1 MASRPLSSLLVL
13 ASVLLAAPVW
23 ANERHF
29 TYTYESA
36 VLNPGN
42 LEIEPWSTWR
52 FGHERYFNRWDERLE
67 FEYGIVENL
76 QTSLYWNFEAV
87 AEDVDVVDAT
97 GAVTGVERQ
106 RELAFASISSE
117 WKYRLSDLVADPIGS
132 ALYFE
137 GSLGPAEAEIEA
149 KVILDKRIGP
159 WLLAANLIGEHEWV
173 FETADGTER
182 EAELELALGGAY
194 FLTDWFSA
202 GIEARNVNELEGGSD
217 FESSVIYAGP
227 VLGFARENW
236 WTALTVMPQI
246 VALKGASDGRV
257 RDVERQEKLQVR
269 LLLGFHL

>member
-1 MASRPLSSLLVL
+1 MGSRTFAALLLL
-13 ASVLLAAPVW
+13 AVVLLATPGR

-52 FGHERYFNRWDERLE
+52 YGHERYFSRWDQRLE

-87 AEDVDVVDAT
+87 AEDVEVIDPT
-97 GAVTGVERQ
+97 GAVTVERQ
-106 RELAFASISSE
+106 SELAFASISSE

-132 ALYFE
+132 ALYLE
-137 GSLGPAEAEIEA
+137 GSLGPLEAEIEA
-149 KVILDKRIGP
+149 KIILDKRIGP
-159 WLLAANLIGEHEWV
+159 WLLAANLVGEHEWA
-173 FETADGTER
+173 FESAGDTVR
-182 EAELELALGGAY
+182 EIAFELVLGGGY
-194 FLTDWFSA
+194 FVTDWFVA
-202 GIEARNVNELEGGSD
+202 GLEARNVNELEGGTD

-227 VLGFARENW
+227 VLGVARENW
-236 WTALTVMPQI
+236 WTALTVMPQL
-246 VALKGASDGRV
+246 VALKGAGDGRV
-257 RDVERQEKLQVR
+257 RDVEHQEKLQVR

>member
-1 MASRPLSSLLVL
+1 MGSRRLSSLLLL
-13 ASVLLAAPVW
+13 ASVLLAAPAW

-29 TYTYESA
+29 TFTYESA

-42 LEIEPWSTWR
+42 LEIEPWTTWR
-52 FGHERYFNRWDERLE
+52 YGRERYFSRWDERLE

-76 QTSLYWNFEAV
+76 QTSVYWNFEAV
-87 AEDVDVVDAT
+87 AEDVPVADPAT
-97 GAVTGVERQ
+97 GAVSDVRQ
-106 RELAFASISSE
+106 RELAFASVSSE
-117 WKYRLSDLVADPIGS
+117 WKYRLSDLVADPVGS
-132 ALYFE
+132 ALYLE

-159 WLLAANLIGEHEWV
+159 WLVAANLVGEHEWV
-173 FETADGTER
+173 FESSDATER
-182 EAELELALGGAY
+182 EIAFELALGGGY
-194 FLTDWFSA
+194 FVTDWFMA

-227 VLGFARENW
+227 VLAFARESW

-257 RDVERQEKLQVR
+257 RDLERQEKLQVR

>member
-1 MASRPLSSLLVL
+1 MSSRPLSSLLL
-13 ASVLLAAPVW
+13 LGFFLLAAPGG

-42 LEIEPWSTWR
+42 LEIEPWTTWR
-52 FGHERYFNRWDERLE
+52 YGRERYFSRWDERLE

-87 AEDVDVVDAT
+87 AEDVEVVDAT

-106 RELAFASISSE
+106 RELAFASVSSE
-117 WKYRLSDLVADPIGS
+117 WKYRLSDLVADPVGS
-132 ALYFE
+132 ALYLE

-159 WLLAANLIGEHEWV
+159 WLVAANLVGEHEWV
-173 FETADGTER
+173 FETAGETER
-182 EAELELALGGAY
+182 EIALELALGGGY
-194 FLTDWFSA
+194 FLTDWFMA
-202 GIEARNVNELEGGSD
+202 GIEARNVNELEGGTD

-227 VLGFARENW
+227 VLAFARENW
-236 WTALTVMPQI
+236 WTALTVMPQLF
-246 VALKGASDGRV
+246 ALKGASDGRV
-257 RDVERQEKLQVR
+257 RDLEHQEKLQVR